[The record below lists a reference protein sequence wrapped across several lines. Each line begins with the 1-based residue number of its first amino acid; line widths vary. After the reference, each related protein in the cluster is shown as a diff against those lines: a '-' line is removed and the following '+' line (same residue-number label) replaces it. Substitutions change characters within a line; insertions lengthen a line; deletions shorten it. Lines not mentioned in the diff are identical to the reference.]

1 MMGLW
6 TGLTA
11 PLAAAQGTLD
21 GRLLDLML
29 RAGSA
34 WVLWLL
40 LALSLLA
47 VAVALER
54 ALFFLVERR
63 PAVAL
68 DQALEA
74 MRTQGYAAALSV
86 LQGRRSMAASV
97 ARDCLRYAT
106 DGAESVQEH
115 ASAAV
120 QHERLRYERGL
131 AFLGTLGNNA
141 PFVGLFGTVLGIVR
155 AFHDLSL
162 NTASGSEA
170 VMAGIA
176 EALVATGVGLLV
188 ALPAV
193 AAFNLYA
200 RHVESCVV
208 GAEGVSHAI
217 LAHIKRLPAPDAQP
231 ASGKANGERA
241 AAATGGA

>member
-1 MMGLW
+1 MNE
-6 TGLTA
+6 TIDA
-11 PLAAAQGTLD
+11 
-21 GRLLDLML
+21 RLLDLML
-29 RAGSA
+29 RAGSQ

-40 LALSLLA
+40 LGLSLLA
-47 VAVALER
+47 MAVVLER
-54 ALFFLVERR
+54 AFFFLTQRR
-63 PAVAL
+63 PQAIL
-68 DQALEA
+68 QQALEV
-74 MRTQGYAAALSV
+74 MRKQGYADALAV
-86 LQGRRSMAASV
+86 VQGRPSMSAAV
-97 ARDCLRYAT
+97 ARDCLRYAH

-115 ASAAV
+115 AAAAV

-193 AAFNLYA
+193 ATFNLYA

-208 GAEGVSHAI
+208 GAEGISHAI
-217 LAHIKRLPAPDAQP
+217 LAHIKRVPAAE
-231 ASGKANGERA
+231 ANS
-241 AAATGGA
+241 GGA